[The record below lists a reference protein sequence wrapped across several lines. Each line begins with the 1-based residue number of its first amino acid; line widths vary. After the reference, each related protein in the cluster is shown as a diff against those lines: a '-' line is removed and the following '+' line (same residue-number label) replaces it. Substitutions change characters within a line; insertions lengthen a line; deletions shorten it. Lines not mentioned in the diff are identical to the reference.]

1 MATVLDYLPV
11 TDGTAL
17 SAALVNA
24 LAGGLPQLIINGLP
38 TDYVERYAM
47 DAQHL
52 PTQSYRDVFSTGY
65 EVTSTTGTIND
76 YLSWYANTLPLSAGG
91 TAYPYTYQTM
101 DTNSGTTG
109 SGGFNSIAIYGSTGD
124 EVGGTVHLDSG
135 WRIPATS
142 QTTTNAMQVPLNAA
156 TNLDTVGLRGIIC
169 RGSIGVTYM
178 RQGASS
184 ISGTTAYNYLG
195 TPSAAIAIGFI
206 DGLGAYHIIER
217 SVRFYSGGTCI
228 RGNISAFTFLTQD
241 DLDTLGNGEVTDIF
255 CCLATVRPHD
265 IRAAAAG
272 TGAGTTRDNQDDV
285 ISIERYN
292 LSVLPVRAG
301 SL

>member
-24 LAGGLPQLIINGLP
+24 LAAGLPQLIINGLS

-52 PTQSYRDVFSTGY
+52 PTQSYRDVFSSGY
-65 EVTSTTGTIND
+65 EVTSTTTTIGDN
-76 YLSWYANTLPLSAGG
+76 LSWYANTLPLSTGG

-101 DTNSGTTG
+101 DPNSGTTG

-124 EVGGTVHLDSG
+124 ESGGTVHLDSG
-135 WRIPATS
+135 WRIPAKN
-142 QTTTNAMQVPLNAA
+142 QTTVNAMELPLNAA
-156 TNLDTVGLRGIIC
+156 TNLDTVGIRGIIC

-272 TGAGTTRDNQDDV
+272 TGAGNTRDNQDDV